1 MITLRAS
8 YMNHV
13 NPQCLYRVKQIIG
26 DLKNDPPLAPIV
38 PVSKSTWW
46 RGVREGRFPKPQK
59 LSAKVTVWKGS
70 DLMELVEDL
79 DHVG

>member
-1 MITLRAS
+1 
-8 YMNHV
+8 MNHV
-13 NPQCLYRVKQIIG
+13 NPQSLYRVKQIIG

-59 LSAKVTVWKGS
+59 LSAKVTVWRGA
-70 DLMELVEDL
+70 DLLALIEELEDA
-79 DHVG
+79 V